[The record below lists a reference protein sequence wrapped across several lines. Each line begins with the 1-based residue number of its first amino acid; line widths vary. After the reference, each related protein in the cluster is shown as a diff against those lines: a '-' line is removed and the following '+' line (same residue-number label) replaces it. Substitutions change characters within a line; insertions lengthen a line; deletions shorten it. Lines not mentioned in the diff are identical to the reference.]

1 MNGQISFF
9 QCKYLQQPTY
19 ITVSDSTLFACTVL
33 LIDNVPQD
41 NNKTS
46 FVLRSKLS
54 ICFFLRAYG
63 LDGLV
68 TCIQYFINIFEQHNT
83 KSNAL

>member
-1 MNGQISFF
+1 MTFAYVQRSTEWTDFILSVQI
-9 QCKYLQQPTY
+9 PTTDY
-19 ITVSDSTLFACTVL
+19 ITVSDSALFACTVL

-54 ICFFLRAYG
+54 ICFFLRAFSYMHSI
-63 LDGLV
+63 L
-68 TCIQYFINIFEQHNT
+68 Y
-83 KSNAL
+83 